1 MKTRRDGT
9 VIAPPQSSFMKTPM
23 NRLRFFLFAAL
34 LALAT
39 PPAKAETDGEP
50 ARVVTAFHDTLLDV
64 MKNARALRV
73 KGRYEKLA
81 PRIEQSFHLAL
92 MAQVGAGSYWRKATE
107 AQTDRLVA
115 AFSRLSIS
123 TYASQFD
130 GYSGQ
135 SFETQGEKPG
145 PQKTVLV
152 KTQIIDPGSDPVD
165 LTYVTREIKGQW
177 RIIDVLLDT
186 GISELAVRRS
196 EYRRIL
202 KTGGIDGLI
211 RTLNAKA
218 DQLLAD

>member
-1 MKTRRDGT
+1 MKTLM
-9 VIAPPQSSFMKTPM
+9 I
-23 NRLRFFLFAAL
+23 RLRFFLFAAL
-34 LALAT
+34 FALVT
-39 PPAKAETDGEP
+39 PPAKAETDGGP
-50 ARVVTAFHDTLLDV
+50 ARVVTAFHDTLLGV
-64 MKNARALRV
+64 MKNAEALGV

-81 PRIEQSFHLAL
+81 QRIEQSFHLAL
-92 MAQVGAGSYWRKATE
+92 MAQVSVGSHWRKATK
-107 AQTDRLVA
+107 AQTDKLVA
-115 AFSRLSIS
+115 AFSHLSIS

-165 LTYVTREIKGQW
+165 ITYVTREIKGQW

-218 DQLLAD
+218 DQLLNE